1 MDYLELLKLIKF
13 FFGIAYT
20 VIVVTVFKII
30 FVLLVPNEIQQL
42 ILSSPL
48 TKLVNKLDEGT
59 LGTFSTLS
67 CYLLLVGILPVLCEI
82 FIRKIL
88 KKVKNKY
95 FR

>member
-59 LGTFSTLS
+59 YGTFSTLS
-67 CYLLLVGILPVLCEI
+67 RYLLLVGILPALC
-82 FIRKIL
+82 KI
-88 KKVKNKY
+88 Y
-95 FR
+95 I